1 MGRPRLTHQRPS
13 YWLVLPAI
21 SRGGA
26 ARPKR
31 SFSPQPASGAAGDR
45 FAARRTADYFFLVLW
60 AERAT
65 RAPRFHARAFLPPN
79 IPGPD

>member
-1 MGRPRLTHQRPS
+1 LAKRRGMK
-13 YWLVLPAI
+13 
-21 SRGGA
+21 SRKTGSSVKPGGA

-31 SFSPQPASGAAGDR
+31 SFSPQPAPGAAGVR
-45 FAARRTADYFFLVLW
+45 FAARRTADYFFLVLR

-65 RAPRFHARAFLPPN
+65 RVPRFHARAFLPPN